1 METPEAPKNAL
12 GTAPKAPGS
21 VDVGRGL
28 SLLGK
33 ASGIGLSAGCLT
45 ALATLAALLLGLWLD
60 RQFGTRPMFTLTFV
74 LGSIPISLIAMVWWV
89 LRNARKVAEAEKAAG
104 AHEER

>member
-1 METPEAPKNAL
+1 METPEAPKSAF
-12 GTAPKAPGS
+12 GTAPKAPSS
-21 VDVGRGL
+21 VDMGRGL

-45 ALATLAALLLGLWLD
+45 ALATLAALFVGLWLD
-60 RQFGTRPMFTLTFV
+60 QQFGTRPMFTLTFV
-74 LGSIPISLIAMVWWV
+74 LGSIPLSLIAMVWWV
-89 LRNARKVAEAEKAAG
+89 LRNARKVAEAETAAG